1 MYVDDMANA
10 CVYLMQNY
18 SGEDFVNIG
27 VGTDISIK
35 DFAEMIADVVGFE
48 GRFTYNTSKPDGT
61 PRKLVDVARL
71 NSLGW
76 TSRIGLRKGVER
88 TYAWFLE
95 NEDSLRTISGESFGP
110 KRAGQDDTP
119 AFSGQ

>member
-35 DFAEMIADVVGFE
+35 NFAEMIADVVGFK
-48 GRFTYNTSKPDGT
+48 GRFTY
-61 PRKLVDVARL
+61 
-71 NSLGW
+71 
-76 TSRIGLRKGVER
+76 
-88 TYAWFLE
+88 
-95 NEDSLRTISGESFGP
+95 
-110 KRAGQDDTP
+110 DT
-119 AFSGQ
+119 

>member
-48 GRFTYNTSKPDGT
+48 GRFTYDTSKPDGT

-76 TSRIGLRKGVER
+76 TSQIGLREGVER

-95 NEDSLRTISGESFGP
+95 NENSLRTISGESFARKTG
-110 KRAGQDDTP
+110 
-119 AFSGQ
+119 